1 MWLHAISPSS
11 LSILG
16 VNSSEMQSRLLARQ
30 AQTSIRCS
38 LIIIITITII
48 IITIIL
54 RYTITGDLHVQA
66 SELRAPPPD
75 YFISSSGLGATVP
88 QV

>member
-16 VNSSEMQSRLLARQ
+16 VNSSEVQSRLLARQ

-38 LIIIITITII
+38 LIIINIIII
-48 IITIIL
+48 IITIII